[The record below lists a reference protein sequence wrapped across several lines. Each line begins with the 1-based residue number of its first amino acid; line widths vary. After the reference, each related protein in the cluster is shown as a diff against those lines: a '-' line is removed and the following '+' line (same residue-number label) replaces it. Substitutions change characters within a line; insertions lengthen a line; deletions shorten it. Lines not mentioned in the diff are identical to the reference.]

1 MIWFKSLFLLDLS
14 IMAQELLFSGQCN
27 GISLLKEILLH
38 INLIK
43 NGIRSIRLTVKSTK
57 GVPVIK
63 QLFKSAVVASL
74 LTSGAAFALPV
85 DLGSAG
91 NYTLLATGT
100 SVHHGQPMYGD
111 LVLGSEAYIYGDVG
125 ARNSLNM
132 AHGAAVYGDADFG
145 SLIQNAGAAIAGNA
159 SVQGAAFWDSVY
171 SDLKSASLAAKAL
184 GGVEAGFVG
193 STQTFARQGD
203 LSVFNI
209 LGLNLS
215 AGNSLTL
222 QGDADD
228 VFIINV
234 DYFGFML
241 GGGASIILDGL
252 SAENVLFNMHGAL
265 NDGHVNVAAG
275 SMQGTYISP
284 DAYMQLGD
292 GLSLDGVRFL
302 GAGISGN
309 LQDVYGFTPPQV
321 SVTEPS
327 MLLLIG
333 LGLMGLGAVRRR
345 A

>member
-1 MIWFKSLFLLDLS
+1 MINQLCKSVLL
-14 IMAQELLFSGQCN
+14 AC
-27 GISLLKEILLH
+27 
-38 INLIK
+38 
-43 NGIRSIRLTVKSTK
+43 
-57 GVPVIK
+57 
-63 QLFKSAVVASL
+63 A
-74 LTSGAAFALPV
+74 LTSGAAMALPV
-85 DLGSAG
+85 DLDNAG

-100 SVHHGQPMYGD
+100 NIHHGQPMYGD
-111 LVLGSEAYIYGDVG
+111 LILGSEAYIYGDVG

-132 AHGAAVYGDADFG
+132 AHGAVVYGDADFG
-145 SLIQNAGAAIAGNA
+145 SLTQNPGSSIEGDA
-159 SVQGAAFWDSVY
+159 SVQGAAFWDSLY
-171 SDLKSASLAAKAL
+171 SDVKSASLAAKAL
-184 GGVEAGFVG
+184 SGVNAGYIA
-193 STQTFARQGD
+193 STQTFTSQGN

-222 QGDADD
+222 SGDADD

-234 DYFGFML
+234 DYYGFML

-265 NDGHVNVAAG
+265 TNGHVNVAAG

-292 GLSLDGVRFL
+292 GLNLDGVRFL

-309 LQDVYGFTPPQV
+309 LQDVYGFTPPVVVV
-321 SVTEPS
+321 SEPS

-333 LGLMGLGAVRRR
+333 LGLMGLGAIRRR
-345 A
+345 TN